1 MTYAVE
7 DIVNLALDQIGWPGH
22 IAWIYEGSPAARV
35 ALEIY
40 SLTRD
45 ALLEQG
51 DWPFAM
57 AEVLLVSNG
66 QTPPSTW
73 SYEYTYPTDCLRV
86 RYVRPG
92 PLTGGS
98 VNYDPQPQLFRPWFD
113 TRTSPAARAI
123 LSNLSSAVLVYNARV
138 TNPASWD
145 PGFTQ
150 AFVGALAAKMAFML
164 PQSAD
169 TARAAYASAQN
180 ERVNAMMVDDLS
192 APAIGIDHAATP
204 PAAQQGGR

>member
-1 MTYAVE
+1 MAYAVE
-7 DIVNLALDQIGWPGH
+7 DLVNLALDAIGWPGH
-22 IAWIYEGSPAARV
+22 IAWIYEGGPAARV

-45 ALLEQG
+45 TLLEQG

-57 AEVLLVSNG
+57 AEVLLAANG
-66 QTPPSTW
+66 QTPPTPW

-98 VNYDPQPQLFRPWFD
+98 VDYDPQPQLYRPYFD
-113 TRTSPAARAI
+113 IRTAPPARAI
-123 LSNLSSAVLVYNARV
+123 LSNLSSAILIYNARV
-138 TNPASWD
+138 TNPASWES
-145 PGFTQ
+145 GFISSLV
-150 AFVGALAAKMAFML
+150 AALAAKMAFML

-169 TARAAYASAQN
+169 TAKAAIGLAQN
-180 ERVNAMMVDDLS
+180 ERANAMMVDDLS
-192 APAIGIDHAATP
+192 APRLGMDDAKTAP
-204 PAAQQGGR
+204 MQQGQR

>member
-7 DIVNLALDQIGWPGH
+7 DLVNMALDQIGYPNH
-22 IAWIYEGSPAARV
+22 IGTIYEGSPAARV
-35 ALEIY
+35 ALEVY
-40 SLTRD
+40 SITRD

-57 AEVLLVSNG
+57 AEVLLVSNA
-66 QTPPSTW
+66 QTPPSDWT
-73 SYEYTYPTDCLRV
+73 SEYTYPSDCLRV

-92 PLTGGS
+92 PLTGGTT
-98 VNYDPQPQLFRPWFD
+98 NYDPQPQLFRTYFD
-113 TRTSPAARAI
+113 IRTSPPARAI
-123 LSNLSSAVLVYNARV
+123 LCNLASAVLTYNARV

-145 PGFTQ
+145 SGFVS
-150 AFVGALAAKMAFML
+150 ALVSALAARMAFML

-169 TARAAYASAQN
+169 TAKAAYANAQN

-192 APAIGIDHAATP
+192 APRIGMDTGNQ
-204 PAAQQGGR
+204 QQGAR

>member
-1 MTYAVE
+1 MAYAVE
-7 DIVNLALDQIGWPGH
+7 DLINQALDAIGFSFH

-51 DWPFAM
+51 DWPSAM

-73 SYEYTYPTDCLRV
+73 SYEYAYPTDCLRV
-86 RYVRPG
+86 RNVRPG
-92 PLTGGS
+92 PLTGAT
-98 VNYDPQPQLFRPWFD
+98 VNYDPQPALYRPYFD
-113 TRTSPAARAI
+113 IRTSPPARAI
-123 LSNLSSAVLVYNARV
+123 VCNLSSAILVYNAKV

-145 PGFTQ
+145 PGFT
-150 AFVGALAAKMAFML
+150 AALVAALAAKMAFML
-164 PQSAD
+164 PQTAD
-169 TARAAYASAQN
+169 TAKAAIALAGQAKV
-180 ERVNAMMVDDLS
+180 EGMLVDDLS
-192 APAIGIDHAATP
+192 APTVGIAHASNAG
-204 PAAQQGGR
+204 AEQGQR